1 MNLPELETRESYF
14 EILRRSTILPDD
26 DILHIVRELT
36 SHHISIGVKKLLNA
50 IEMAKVNSDGFD
62 MFSATDLLK
71 SLSDMGVF
79 PDYMIDKY

>member
-1 MNLPELETRESYF
+1 
-14 EILRRSTILPDD
+14 
-26 DILHIVRELT
+26 
-36 SHHISIGVKKLLNA
+36 
-50 IEMAKVNSDGFD
+50 MAKVNSDGFD